1 MTDELSDTLK
11 QMNGDIGDSTLTYI
25 EKVNWQ
31 TMRWKNRRRMAW
43 TSVWCLAAVIFLFFF
58 APISDTRLKII
69 VEPIAMICFVFGGIV
84 GAYMGFTTFEKYKMG
99 K

>member
-1 MTDELSDTLK
+1 
-11 QMNGDIGDSTLTYI
+11 
-25 EKVNWQ
+25 
-31 TMRWKNRRRMAW
+31 MAW
-43 TSVWCLAAVIFLFFF
+43 ASVWCLAAVVFLFFF
-58 APISDTRLKII
+58 APITDARLKII